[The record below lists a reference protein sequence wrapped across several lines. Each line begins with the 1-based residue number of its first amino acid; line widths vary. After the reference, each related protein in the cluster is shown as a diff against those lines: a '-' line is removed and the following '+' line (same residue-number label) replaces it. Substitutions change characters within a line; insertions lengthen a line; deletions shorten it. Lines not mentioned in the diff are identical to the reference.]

1 MMKRTLMTTGLAST
15 MALVAA
21 AQTAPATA
29 MNNPL
34 LQKSKLTFGAPD
46 FNRIQEG
53 DYLPALK
60 EGIRQQ
66 REEIQRIVN
75 NKQRPTSGRTQDA
88 RNRANAAGNH
98 AVAHRF
104 AKRNHV

>member
-1 MMKRTLMTTGLAST
+1 MKRLQTMMKRTLMTTGLAST
-15 MALVAA
+15 MALAA
-21 AQTAPATA
+21 TAQNASATA

-66 REEIQRIVN
+66 RKEIQYMVN
-75 NKQRPTSGRTQDA
+75 SVPPLPTRCWLMS
-88 RNRANAAGNH
+88 N
-98 AVAHRF
+98 VA
-104 AKRNHV
+104 KP